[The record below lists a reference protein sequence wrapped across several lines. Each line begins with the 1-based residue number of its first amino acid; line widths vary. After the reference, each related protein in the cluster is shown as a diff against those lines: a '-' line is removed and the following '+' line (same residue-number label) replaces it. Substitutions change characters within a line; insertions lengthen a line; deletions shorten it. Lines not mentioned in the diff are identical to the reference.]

1 MVGGQMQKAKAMTM
15 SGKTVLITG
24 GSAGIGASTA
34 TRLAELGA
42 HVVVSCRDIDKGRR
56 YFVSHSPA
64 ANIDILPLELGS
76 FSSVR
81 AFSADVLRRYPRV
94 DVLINNAG
102 LLPVEYSRTEDGYES
117 AFGVNFL
124 GHFLLT
130 QLLLDRLIASAPA
143 RIIHVSSTAH
153 TRAIPDLEAFFSPS
167 KEQERKFRWMK
178 HYSQSKLANILYSNW
193 LAEQLDGTGVTSNA
207 LHPGL
212 VNTEIIRGFPRWME
226 WGWRWISKTP
236 QQGAQ
241 TSVYLA
247 SNEELDE
254 LTGLYFVNC
263 KPAKT
268 TSFAEDSSLAQ
279 ALCQRSLVETGLQSA

>member
-1 MVGGQMQKAKAMTM
+1 MQKSKSMTM
-15 SGKTVLITG
+15 AGKTVLITG

-56 YFVSHSPA
+56 YFASHSQA
-64 ANIDILPLELGS
+64 ANIDTLPLELGS
-76 FSSVR
+76 FSSIR
-81 AFSADVLRRYPRV
+81 AFSTDVLSRYPKI

-102 LLPVEYSRTEDGYES
+102 ILPVEYSFTEDGYES
-117 AFGVNFL
+117 AFGVNFI

-143 RIIHVSSTAH
+143 RIIHVSSAAH
-153 TRAIPDLEAFFSPS
+153 TRATPDIEAFFSPS
-167 KEQERKFRWMK
+167 REQERKFRWMK
-178 HYSQSKLANILYSNW
+178 HYSQSKLANILHSNW
-193 LAEQLDGTGVTSNA
+193 LAEQLRGTGVTSNA

-226 WGWRWISKTP
+226 WAWKWMSKTP

-247 SNEELDE
+247 SNEELRE
-254 LTGLYFVNC
+254 QSGLYFVNC

-268 TSFAEDSSLAQ
+268 ASFAEDTSLAL
-279 ALCQRSLVETGLQSA
+279 ALCQRSLVEVGL

>member
-1 MVGGQMQKAKAMTM
+1 MQKAKSMTM
-15 SGKTVLITG
+15 IGKTVLITG
-24 GSAGIGASTA
+24 GSGGIGASTA
-34 TRLAELGA
+34 ARLAELGA
-42 HVVVSCRDIDKGRR
+42 QVVVSCRDIEKGRR
-56 YFVSHSPA
+56 YFANHSPA
-64 ANIDILPLELGS
+64 TNIDILPLELGS
-76 FSSVR
+76 FSSIR
-81 AFSADVLRRYPRV
+81 TFSAQILSRYPKI

-102 LLPVEYSRTEDGYES
+102 LLPVEYSFTEDGYES

-153 TRAIPDLEAFFSPS
+153 THATPDLEAFFSPL
-167 KEQERKFRWMK
+167 KEQERKFSWME

-193 LAEQLDGTGVTSNA
+193 LAGQLRGTGVTSNA

-226 WGWRWISKTP
+226 WGWKWVSKTP
-236 QQGAQ
+236 QQGAK

-247 SNEELDE
+247 SNEEPGE
-254 LTGLYFVNC
+254 LSGLYFVNC
-263 KPAKT
+263 KPTKAAR
-268 TSFAEDSSLAQ
+268 FAQDTSLAQ
-279 ALCQRSLVETGLQSA
+279 ALCQRSLIEVGLQGA

>member
-1 MVGGQMQKAKAMTM
+1 MQKAKTMTM
-15 SGKTVLITG
+15 AGKTVLITG

-42 HVVVSCRDIDKGRR
+42 QVVVSCRDIEKGRR
-56 YFVSHSPA
+56 YFASHSPA

-76 FSSVR
+76 FSSIR
-81 AFSADVLRRYPRV
+81 AFVAQVLSRYAKV

-102 LLPVEYSRTEDGYES
+102 LLPLEYSLTEDGYES
-117 AFGVNFL
+117 TFGINFL

-143 RIIHVSSTAH
+143 RIIHVSSAVH
-153 TRAIPDLEAFFSPS
+153 TRATPDMDAFFSPS
-167 KEQERKFRWMK
+167 NEQERNFSWMK

-193 LAEQLDGTGVTSNA
+193 LAQRLRGTGVTSNA
-207 LHPGL
+207 LHPGM
-212 VNTEIIRGFPRWME
+212 VNTEIIRGFPCWME
-226 WGWRWISKTP
+226 WGWKLISKTP

-241 TSVYLA
+241 TSIYLA
-247 SNEELDE
+247 SNDAPCELS
-254 LTGLYFVNC
+254 GLYFVNC

-268 TSFAEDSSLAQ
+268 ARFAQDNSLAL
-279 ALCQRSLVETGLQSA
+279 ALCQRSLVEVGLLGA

>member
-1 MVGGQMQKAKAMTM
+1 MT
-15 SGKTVLITG
+15 GKTVLITG
-24 GSAGIGASTA
+24 GGAGIGASAA
-34 TRLAELGA
+34 TRLAEMGA
-42 HVVVSCRDIDKGRR
+42 QVVVGCRDIEKGRR
-56 YFVSHSPA
+56 YFANHSPA
-64 ANIDILPLELGS
+64 ENIDILPLELGS
-76 FSSVR
+76 FSSIR
-81 AFSADVLRRYPRV
+81 TFSAQVLGRYPRI

-102 LLPVEYSRTEDGYES
+102 LLPVEYSFTEDGYES

-143 RIIHVSSTAH
+143 RIIHVSSAVH
-153 TRAIPDLEAFFSPS
+153 TRATPEMEAFFSPT

-193 LAEQLDGTGVTSNA
+193 LAEQLYGTGVTSNA
-207 LHPGL
+207 LHPGM

-226 WGWRWISKTP
+226 WGWKWMSKTP

-247 SNEELDE
+247 SNEDIGEQS
-254 LTGLYFVNC
+254 GLYFVNC

-268 TSFAEDSSLAQ
+268 ARFAEDSSLAL
-279 ALCQRSLVETGLQSA
+279 ALCQRSLIEVGL